1 VGELRLDGV
10 TVAFG
15 DGVPVRDV
23 DLLVRDGELLV
34 LVGPSGCGKTT
45 LLRTVAGLEAPT
57 EGEILLDGRRV
68 TDLPARRRDVGF
80 VFQDFALF
88 PHLDVRENLSFN
100 LRMQGYDRVDER
112 VAEVADLLEI
122 DSLLDRSVEALSGG
136 QKGRVALGRA
146 IVTEPTAFLLDE
158 PLANLDAGLRE
169 RMRTEIARL
178 QADLGVTTVHVTH
191 DQGEALSMGDRVAV
205 MNDGRIEQVGTPEE
219 IYREPASLF
228 VARFVGSPSMNLLR
242 GRYDPDARAIQLVGD
257 GRAAEHSENTGHDDV
272 DTTTATRTA
281 DEGTVL
287 PVDLPEVQ
295 AARSVDV
302 GVRPEAITVDRAV
315 DRDQGTDRDRGTD
328 RDGAANRDRV
338 AEHERVGATATVRFE
353 EFHGADRFLYLDAP
367 GLPELVTRVE
377 SEADIAVG
385 DEVVV
390 DLPVD
395 RLHLFDGA
403 TGRRLEA
410 STRAG
415 SDAAEPPEGEPP

>member
-15 DGVPVRDV
+15 DGVPVQDV

-57 EGEILLDGRRV
+57 EGEVLLDGRRV
-68 TDLPARRRDVGF
+68 TDLPARRRDVGL

-257 GRAAEHSENTGHDDV
+257 GGAAEHSGNTGHDDV
-272 DTTTATRTA
+272 DTTTATRNA

-287 PVDLPEVQ
+287 PVDLPEVE